1 MNNLDLTQK
10 SLTKHY
16 FFWFELLGA
25 VHLIIIISRDYLMA
39 NDKDTVYRAFLSNLL
54 TLNAY
59 KLMTCLFLILSAF
72 ALGACSD
79 GDTGQAGSV
88 GQTGIPGKPGAE
100 PSAIV
105 ASFDSASIAS
115 DGILSVRFSVVD
127 EDGFAYPYLARN
139 QVRFTVAKLLPAGTK
154 GAGEPSSWQS
164 YVNRTESAPTS
175 PANGPGT
182 VATNQ
187 ATSESNGTFTNNA
200 DGSYRY
206 VFNANLKSV
215 SSPLAVSYSPD
226 YTHRVAI
233 QVSGGGIPEANA
245 YYDWLPST
253 GMTSGIV
260 SRDMVATESCN
271 SCHGEL
277 ALHGGGRKDVEYCV
291 TCHNPGSVDAN
302 SANTVDFAPMIHKIH
317 FGEELPSVQMG
328 GEYAIWGYRDSKHD
342 YSDVVFPQD
351 PRNCRTC
358 HDESNSETPDADN
371 WMMFPT
377 AESCSSCHDDVD
389 FVTGVNHVAGARTN
403 SECSTCHVGGATN
416 QLRVDVVHDISG
428 YSDAKELMALRVD
441 GSSLDPTNND
451 VQLTFSL
458 INPSD
463 DTVYTQA
470 ASAMNFLGRAR
481 LYRNPV
487 NADIGFSDYFNYFDI
502 TSLTPDGA
510 GQYTLDTDIVLG
522 SDDVL
527 AFYTRMRV
535 CTHPKNGGLLDC
547 ADSDAENAGVTPV
560 WGNVDATGALVDSD
574 DELAVG
580 AVYERC
586 ESCHADP
593 TIGVHGGDYS
603 SLQQCKTCHNNSF
616 LRGIGNLDLKF
627 IIHAYHAGNLDDGV
641 GGKESVHYPD
651 SISDCSQCHSN
662 DQLDLPI
669 LANKWAP
676 ETDTGVYT
684 SSTAF
689 VCASCHLETQPGAI
703 DTGNLG
709 ALPTADQSLVG
720 HMIQNGAVFNGSQ
733 AAANVTESC
742 AVCHSSD
749 SLSAIDSAHGQ
760 LD

>member
-1 MNNLDLTQK
+1 MT
-10 SLTKHY
+10 HY
-16 FFWFELLGA
+16 KYNGFNT
-25 VHLIIIISRDYLMA
+25 IIRLFI
-39 NDKDTVYRAFLSNLL
+39 VLS
-54 TLNAY
+54 
-59 KLMTCLFLILSAF
+59 ILV
-72 ALGACSD
+72 LGACSD
-79 GDTGQAGSV
+79 GDTGQAGTS
-88 GQTGIPGKPGAE
+88 GEAGIPGKPGAA
-100 PSAIV
+100 PTDIV

-115 DGILSVRFSVVD
+115 DGSLSVQFSVVD
-127 EDGFAYPYLARN
+127 EAGFAYPYLASN
-139 QVRFTVAKLLPAGTK
+139 QIRFTVAKLQAAGSK

-164 YVNRTESAPTS
+164 YINRTESAPSS

-182 VATNQ
+182 EATNQ
-187 ATSESNGTFTNNA
+187 ATSESNGTFTNNS

-206 VFNANLKSV
+206 VFNTNLKSV
-215 SSPLAVSYSPD
+215 SSPLVVNYSPD
-226 YTHRVAI
+226 DTHRVAI
-233 QVSGGGIPEANA
+233 QISGGGIPAANA
-245 YYDWLPST
+245 YYDWQPST
-253 GMTSGIV
+253 GMTSGIL
-260 SRDMVATESCN
+260 SRNMVATESCN

-302 SANTVDFAPMIHKIH
+302 SGNTVDFSAMIHKIH
-317 FGEELPSVQMG
+317 FGEELPSVQAG
-328 GEYAIWGYRDSKHD
+328 GEYAIWGFRDSKHD

-351 PRNCRTC
+351 PRNCRNC
-358 HDESNSETPDADN
+358 HDENNSQTPDADN

-377 AESCSSCHDDVD
+377 AESCGSCHDDVN
-389 FVTGVNHVAGARTN
+389 FETGVNHVAGARTN
-403 SECSTCHVGGATN
+403 SECSTCHVGGDTN
-416 QLRVDVVHDISG
+416 QLRVDKVHNISG
-428 YSDAKELMALRVD
+428 YVDAKDLMALRVE
-441 GSSLDPTNND
+441 GSSLDATNND
-451 VQLTFSL
+451 VQLNFSL

-463 DTVYTQA
+463 NTVYTQA

-487 NADIGFSDYFNYFDI
+487 NADTGFSDSFNYFDI

-510 GQYTLDTDIVLG
+510 GLYTLDTDIVLAANE
-522 SDDVL
+522 VL

-535 CTHPKNGGLLDC
+535 CTDPKNGGLLDC
-547 ADSDAENAGVTPV
+547 ADADAENAGVTPV
-560 WGNVDATGALVDSD
+560 WANVDATGALVDSN

-586 ESCHADP
+586 ETCHADP

-616 LRGIGNLDLKF
+616 LRDIGNLDLKF

-651 SISDCSQCHSN
+651 SISNCSQCHSN

-676 ETDTGVYT
+676 ETATGVFT

-689 VCASCHLETQPGAI
+689 VCASCHLQTQPGAI
-703 DTGNLG
+703 DVGNLA

-720 HMIQNGAVFNGSQ
+720 HMIQNGAIFNGSQ

-749 SLSAIDSAHGQ
+749 SLAAIDSAHGQ

>member
-1 MNNLDLTQK
+1 
-10 SLTKHY
+10 
-16 FFWFELLGA
+16 
-25 VHLIIIISRDYLMA
+25 
-39 NDKDTVYRAFLSNLL
+39 
-54 TLNAY
+54 
-59 KLMTCLFLILSAF
+59 MTYYYNSWHRLFIHLFLVLSV
-72 ALGACSD
+72 LGLAACSD
-79 GDTGQAGSV
+79 GDNGQAGAS
-88 GQTGIPGKPGAE
+88 GEAGIPGKPGAE
-100 PSAIV
+100 PSEIV

-115 DGILSVRFSVVD
+115 DGSLSVQFSVVD
-127 EDGFAYPYLARN
+127 EAGFAYPYLASN
-139 QVRFTVAKLLPAGTK
+139 QVRFTIAKLLAAGSK

-164 YVNRTESAPTS
+164 YVNRTEAAPTDPS
-175 PANGPGT
+175 KGSGT
-182 VATNQ
+182 EATNQ

-200 DGSYRY
+200 NGSYRY
-206 VFNANLKSV
+206 VYNTNLKSV
-215 SSPLAVSYSPD
+215 SSPLAVSYSAD
-226 YTHRVAI
+226 DTHRVAI
-233 QVSGGGIPEANA
+233 QISGGGIPEANA
-245 YYDWLPST
+245 FYDWQPST
-253 GMTSGIV
+253 SLTTGILSKNMV
-260 SRDMVATESCN
+260 STETCN

-277 ALHGGGRKDVEYCV
+277 AIHGGGRKDIEYCV

-302 SANTVDFAPMIHKIH
+302 SGNTVDFSVMIHKIH
-317 FGEELPSVQMG
+317 FGEELPSVQTG

-342 YSDVVFPQD
+342 YSEVVFPQD
-351 PRNCRTC
+351 PRNCRSC
-358 HDESNSETPDADN
+358 HDENNSQTPDADN

-377 AESCSSCHDDVD
+377 AESCGSCHDDVN
-389 FVTGVNHVAGARTN
+389 FETGVNHVAGARTN
-403 SECSTCHVGGATN
+403 SECSTCHVGGDTN
-416 QLRVDVVHDISG
+416 QLRVDKVHNISG
-428 YSDAKELMALRVD
+428 YVDAKDLMALRVE
-441 GSSLDPTNND
+441 GSSLDATNND
-451 VQLTFSL
+451 VQLNFSL

-463 DTVYTQA
+463 NTVYTQA

-487 NADIGFSDYFNYFDI
+487 NADTGFSDSFNFFDI

-510 GQYTLDTDIVLG
+510 GLYTLDTNIVLAA
-522 SDDVL
+522 DEVL
-527 AFYTRMRV
+527 AFNTRMRV

-547 ADSDAENAGVTPV
+547 ADPDAENAGVTPV
-560 WGNVDATGALVDSD
+560 WGNVDASGALVDSD
-574 DELAVG
+574 DELAMG

-586 ESCHADP
+586 ETCHADP

-616 LRGIGNLDLKF
+616 LRTVGNLDLKF
-627 IIHAYHAGNLDDGV
+627 IIHAYHAGNLDDGA

-676 ETDTGVYT
+676 ETATGVFT

-689 VCASCHLETQPGAI
+689 VCASCHLQTQPGAI
-703 DTGNLG
+703 DVGNLA

-720 HMIQNGAVFNGSQ
+720 HMIQNGAIFNGSQ

-749 SLSAIDSAHGQ
+749 SLAAIDSAHGQ